1 MATYAYQQN
10 FANGG
15 GYIQYNISPGYGLR
29 LGVND
34 TVTVTGKIY
43 CTAMAVRC
51 VQLRGAAF
59 GYINKSFAKGKAGTF
74 TMAVTLTQSRVNA
87 IFAGES
93 PLVTTKDVLVH
104 FGVTPE
110 PDIDGGML
118 YTTTVSSQK
127 VNVIRGRLVPQID
140 SLTFR
145 DLHPAV
151 SGSDTPLAY
160 FGGYLQGRSLPCL
173 DVEYHLDERDT
184 KLTATHRL
192 VVTDSSDAVVYDSE
206 IPTTAMSGTVR
217 FQLPAFAAAGQY
229 TAVYTIR
236 DSALMS
242 STDGDTL
249 TVLAYTPPAIS
260 SWIVE
265 RYVIPVGETDPVPAP
280 GGSQVMLTIA
290 ASVAA
295 VASKNAWALTMR
307 WGADGSQGTTVQLA
321 SDTDGAAIA
330 YVRNTALLTT
340 QVPASAGH
348 FFELVLSD
356 MLGQAVKTT
365 LVMPGVCYL
374 NVEKYG
380 IGIGMYSGGA
390 TNDKRV
396 EIADSYRLMPYGDVI
411 IPENKLLKVLTVS
424 DTVTV
429 STDSASQ
436 SKTIAVN
443 PGTGW
448 TAIGVVGFEASQ
460 SWCAVRQARLV
471 NGSVEMAV
479 RYHGSSSTGQTVTL
493 TAAVLCLHTT
503 LN

>member
-59 GYINKSFAKGKAGTF
+59 GYINKSFVKGKAGTF

-110 PDIDGGML
+110 PDIEGGML

-140 SLTFR
+140 SLTFS

-160 FGGYLQGRSLPCL
+160 FGGYLQGQSLPCL

-265 RYVIPVGETDPVPAP
+265 RYVTVVGEPDPVPSP
-280 GGSQVMLTIA
+280 SGVYVMLTIKG
-290 ASVAA
+290 SVAQ
-295 VASKNAWALTMR
+295 VASSNAWTMVLR
-307 WGADGSQGTTVQLA
+307 WGTAGGATADVTIASGS
-321 SDTDGAAIA
+321 DGATLN
-330 YVRNTALLTT
+330 YVRDDTLFTT
-340 QVPASAGH
+340 QITLADAYEFSVILTDMVHQIVVTDDVMKAS
-348 FFELVLSD
+348 
-356 MLGQAVKTT
+356 
-365 LVMPGVCYL
+365 CYL
-374 NVEKYG
+374 NVEKHG
-380 IGIGMYSGGA
+380 IGVGMYTHA
-390 TNDKRV
+390 TQADKRV
-396 EIADSYRLMPYGDVI
+396 EIDDDYKLMPYGDVI
-411 IPENKLLKVLTVS
+411 IPQNKLLKVVQAS
-424 DTVTV
+424 DTVSM
-429 STDSASQ
+429 STSSASAT
-436 SKTIAVN
+436 KTLAVSA
-443 PGTGW
+443 GAGW
-448 TAIGVVGFEASQ
+448 TPIGVVGFKASQ
-460 SWCAVRQARLV
+460 SWCSIREVMLV
-471 NGSVEMAV
+471 SGDVEMSL
-479 RYHGSSSTGQTVTL
+479 RYHGSSSSSQTVTL
-493 TAAVLCLHTT
+493 TADVLCLHTS
-503 LN
+503 